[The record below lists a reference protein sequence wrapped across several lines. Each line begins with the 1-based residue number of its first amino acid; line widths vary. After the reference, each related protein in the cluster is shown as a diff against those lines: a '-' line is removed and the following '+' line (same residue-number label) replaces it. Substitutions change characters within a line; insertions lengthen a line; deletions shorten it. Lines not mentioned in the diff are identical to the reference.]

1 MFHVIIRSP
10 SHPVAA
16 GAGSSDLRYRRVAS
30 CCAGEVMQ
38 ESGAVCSRT
47 PRLLPVQFPAFQ
59 KPDSYRHN
67 EVIEHKPSET
77 LHHYYCVK
85 PATSGHLYSSDEVLC
100 VCVRLTVKFTVDA
113 LPELSFEVFVKEAGV
128 DLPQALPS
136 GPSAFIPIEEILE
149 EGAAQEVMSGALLSE
164 GRVNHIN
171 MMMGLHPTYLNCFL
185 RTQNALLQLDGPLP
199 LSWRHFIIIL
209 ASARHQCSYLV
220 QHHST
225 AFLLAGGDESWLRGL
240 HCAPPKIQHLQT
252 LNKLLA
258 HRPWII
264 TQEHIQ
270 ELVCPGAEAR
280 WSLAELI
287 QAIVLMSHAHSLASF
302 VWGCG
307 ILPEPEQSGDQSLQ
321 LCSPTESC
329 SPRDKARNHQEWS
342 EAVNEVKLLMERMMM
357 VQQQGEEFTQE
368 EMVTRFERERTE
380 SLLEHADV
388 QRSVLPDCFS
398 RFVVDADFTYQD
410 FSPRGV
416 QAPPT
421 MRAQDYS
428 WEDHG
433 FSLMNRLYGEMAQ
446 LLDEK
451 FQVVCA
457 LTYHTMAMHSHVDTS
472 TLRKAI
478 WNYIHCIYGIRY
490 DDYNYGEVNQLLE
503 RGLKVY
509 VKTVACHPEKTTP
522 RMYFSFWRQFR
533 HSEKVHVNLLLM
545 EARMQ
550 AALLY
555 ALRAIT
561 RYMT

>member
-1 MFHVIIRSP
+1 M
-10 SHPVAA
+10 
-16 GAGSSDLRYRRVAS
+16 
-30 CCAGEVMQ
+30 
-38 ESGAVCSRT
+38 
-47 PRLLPVQFPAFQ
+47 
-59 KPDSYRHN
+59 
-67 EVIEHKPSET
+67 
-77 LHHYYCVK
+77 
-85 PATSGHLYSSDEVLC
+85 
-100 VCVRLTVKFTVDA
+100 
-113 LPELSFEVFVKEAGV
+113 KEEGCM
-128 DLPQALPS
+128 DISQTMSS

-149 EGAAQEVMSGALLSE
+149 EGSTQEVMSEALLPY
-164 GRVNHIN
+164 RHADHIT
-171 MMMGLHPTYLNCFL
+171 MVMGMHPTYLACFV
-185 RTQNALLQLDGPLP
+185 RTQHALLQLDGPLP
-199 LSWRHFIIIL
+199 LSWRHYIIIL
-209 ASARHQCSYLV
+209 ASARHQCAYLV
-220 QHHST
+220 QHHSS

-240 HCAPPKIQHLQT
+240 HCAPPKIQQLQT

-270 ELVCPGAEAR
+270 ELVCPSAEAR

-287 QAIVLMSHAHSLASF
+287 QAVVLMSHAHSLASF

-307 ILPEPEQSGDQSLQ
+307 ILPEPEQSDDQPLQ
-321 LCSPTESC
+321 PCLPTES
-329 SPRDKARNHQEWS
+329 SSSTRNQHEWS
-342 EAVNEVKLLMERMMM
+342 EALSEVQRLMEKMML
-357 VQQQGEEFTQE
+357 VQQQGEAFTQE
-368 EMVTRFERERTE
+368 EMVNHFERERTE
-380 SLLEHADV
+380 SLLEPVDV
-388 QRSVLPDCFS
+388 VSHVFPDCIS
-398 RFVVDADFTYQD
+398 RFLVDADFIYQD
-410 FSPRGV
+410 FSPKGE

-503 RGLKVY
+503 RSLKVY

-522 RMYFSFWRQFR
+522 RMYFSFWRQFC

-561 RYMT
+561 HYMT

>member
-1 MFHVIIRSP
+1 MKEE
-10 SHPVAA
+10 
-16 GAGSSDLRYRRVAS
+16 GD
-30 CCAGEVMQ
+30 
-38 ESGAVCSRT
+38 
-47 PRLLPVQFPAFQ
+47 
-59 KPDSYRHN
+59 
-67 EVIEHKPSET
+67 
-77 LHHYYCVK
+77 
-85 PATSGHLYSSDEVLC
+85 
-100 VCVRLTVKFTVDA
+100 VDI
-113 LPELSFEVFVKEAGV
+113 
-128 DLPQALPS
+128 PQTLPS
-136 GPSAFIPIEEILE
+136 GPSAFIPVEEILE
-149 EGAAQEVMSGALLSE
+149 EGPAQEMMSEALLSD
-164 GRVNHIN
+164 GRVDHVT
-171 MMMGLHPTYLNCFL
+171 MAMGLHSSYLACFL
-185 RTQNALLQLDGPLP
+185 RTQHALLQLDGPLP
-199 LSWRHFIIIL
+199 LSWRYFIIIL

-220 QHHST
+220 QHHT
-225 AFLLAGGDESWLRGL
+225 AAFLFAGGDETWLRGL
-240 HCAPPKIQHLQT
+240 HCAPPKIQRLQT

-287 QAIVLMSHAHSLASF
+287 QAVVLMSHTHSLVSF
-302 VWGCG
+302 VSGCG
-307 ILPEPEQSGDQSLQ
+307 ILPEPAQSGDQVQ
-321 LCSPTESC
+321 PCSPTESC
-329 SPRDKARNHQEWS
+329 CSVRDEAKNQQEWS
-342 EAVNEVKLLMERMMM
+342 EAVNEVQLLMEKMRM
-357 VQQQGEEFTQE
+357 VQHLGEEFTQE
-368 EMVTRFERERTE
+368 EMVTRFERARTE
-380 SLLEHADV
+380 SLLEPADV
-388 QRSVLPDCFS
+388 QHSVLPDCVS

-410 FSPRGV
+410 FSPRGE

-457 LTYHTMAMHSHVDTS
+457 LTYHTMAMHSDVDTS

-490 DDYNYGEVNQLLE
+490 DDYNYGDVNQLLE
-503 RGLKVY
+503 RSLKVY

-522 RMYFSFWRQFR
+522 KMYFSFWRQFR
-533 HSEKVHVNLLLM
+533 HSEKVHVNLLVM
-545 EARMQ
+545 EARLQ